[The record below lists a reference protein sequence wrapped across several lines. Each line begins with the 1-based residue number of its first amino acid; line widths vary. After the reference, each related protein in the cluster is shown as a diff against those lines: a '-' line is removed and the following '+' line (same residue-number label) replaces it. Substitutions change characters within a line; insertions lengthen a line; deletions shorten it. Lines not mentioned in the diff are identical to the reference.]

1 MGMLLERLWWAASC
15 PPKSASEPTK
25 VGERVEA
32 VGVVEPF
39 LIFSVAALDL
49 AIVAGRIR
57 ANQLMAEAQVGGSGL
72 EERLAAA
79 VLDGEAVGELGAV
92 VGLDTLDLDAV
103 AGIPGDRFLQEV
115 GGRIGAVLLVGTQI
129 SQAGELVDGG
139 ILEQL
144 QAWIGDTATWYDLYI
159 DLYTLARTRHL
170 LVRFGN
176 VFPLFLRRREHAET
190 VQHPV

>member
-1 MGMLLERLWWAASC
+1 MG
-15 PPKSASEPTK
+15 SELPTK

-49 AIVAGRIR
+49 AIVARRVGP
-57 ANQLMAEAQVGGSGL
+57 NQLMAEAQAGGSSF
-72 EERLAAA
+72 EEGLAAA
-79 VLDGEAVGELGAV
+79 IFDREAVGKLRSV
-92 VGLDTLDLDAV
+92 IGLDAFDLDAA
-103 AGIPGDRFLQEV
+103 AGIPGDCLLQEV
-115 GGRIGAVLLVGTQI
+115 GGRIGTVLLVGTQI
-129 SQAGELVDGG
+129 SQASELIDGG

-159 DLYTLARTRHL
+159 DLYTLARMRHL